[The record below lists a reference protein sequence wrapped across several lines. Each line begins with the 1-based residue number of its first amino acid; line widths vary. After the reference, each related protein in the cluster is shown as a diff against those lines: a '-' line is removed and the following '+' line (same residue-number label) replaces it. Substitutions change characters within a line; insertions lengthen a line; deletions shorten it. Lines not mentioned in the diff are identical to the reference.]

1 MKGVE
6 YWEHRAQDH
15 DVYQMTKSVLKQ
27 SLSLP
32 NLPNDI
38 IQIIFS
44 YITTPDLKNLSI
56 LNKQFRQLMVPFLLS
71 RVTTQWYKLLDEGEA
86 KSSFL
91 KQYKYIIHQLRIAD
105 AFPYGEWQVD
115 IFQDALYQLPKLQHL
130 LINTVNSSG
139 WLRYRSN
146 DTITQLT
153 LYTDTSI
160 RDTQSR
166 FEHNSKGI
174 VTPSPS
180 VHSIKMFNIEH
191 LGNFKM
197 IQKLKLE
204 GYHLSWDPD
213 SIVFPVLT
221 LESLSLVDCHWDY
234 PFQIK
239 NFNYNNTLTHL
250 GLYFKGGS
258 TFLYSERFRDFIF
271 NIGQDKGLESIAS
284 LELIHNVRTES
295 QHQCGQLTVDE
306 SFLKRVL
313 SGNGLPELRL
323 LVLKGWRVNCI
334 FYWHRLVE
342 ILQSKQDLKMIEFD
356 VVSSFG
362 SGINTGVVKQWCK
375 EMCPWIK
382 VRLSLREL
390 GKE

>member
-146 DTITQLT
+146 DTITQL
-153 LYTDTSI
+153 D
-160 RDTQSR
+160 R
-166 FEHNSKGI
+166 K
-174 VTPSPS
+174 S
-180 VHSIKMFNIEH
+180 V
-191 LGNFKM
+191 
-197 IQKLKLE
+197 
-204 GYHLSWDPD
+204 
-213 SIVFPVLT
+213 V
-221 LESLSLVDCHWDY
+221 
-234 PFQIK
+234 
-239 NFNYNNTLTHL
+239 
-250 GLYFKGGS
+250 
-258 TFLYSERFRDFIF
+258 
-271 NIGQDKGLESIAS
+271 
-284 LELIHNVRTES
+284 
-295 QHQCGQLTVDE
+295 
-306 SFLKRVL
+306 
-313 SGNGLPELRL
+313 
-323 LVLKGWRVNCI
+323 
-334 FYWHRLVE
+334 
-342 ILQSKQDLKMIEFD
+342 
-356 VVSSFG
+356 
-362 SGINTGVVKQWCK
+362 
-375 EMCPWIK
+375 
-382 VRLSLREL
+382 
-390 GKE
+390 